1 MAIPFGKHLMEAV
14 MFQTN
19 TTFEKLKI
27 EIENHRFR
35 DVEILGF
42 ADNGARVVFSYK
54 RFIDDKRFVA
64 GILLKKN
71 GQFRSSDPRKKDP
84 EGPSW
89 IIGIPCDKKVMNKI
103 FGKLTK

>member
-1 MAIPFGKHLMEAV
+1 
-14 MFQTN
+14 MFDTN

-42 ADNGARVVFSYK
+42 ADNGARVVFTYK
-54 RFIDDKRFVA
+54 RFIDDKVYVA

-71 GQFRSSDPRKKDP
+71 GQFRSADPRKKDI
-84 EGPSW
+84 EGPAW
-89 IIGIPCDKKVMNKI
+89 IIGVPYDKRVMNKI
-103 FGKLTK
+103 FGKISK